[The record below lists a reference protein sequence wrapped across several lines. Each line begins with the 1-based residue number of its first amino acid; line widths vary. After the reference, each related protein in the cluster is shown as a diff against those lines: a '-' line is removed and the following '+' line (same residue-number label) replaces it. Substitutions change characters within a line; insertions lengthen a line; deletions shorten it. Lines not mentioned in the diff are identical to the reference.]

1 MARRCWRAGSRGGT
15 HSEFLPLSRLSC
27 EQEGLWIFALAA
39 DLEGAEV
46 LVPEIVRSLGLG
58 LSPNLQLIQVFRGDP
73 SLAKAVEQVVPQRRG
88 QTGPLDLRH
97 HSPKV
102 MRASSSFR
110 RPCSSGSSELVRRSA
125 RSRKRFFSCSRASR
139 PDSISSTRIRL
150 ALVRLDFASDLT
162 RRAIRG
168 G

>member
-88 QTGPLDLRH
+88 QTGPLDRRSLSGDPPDRG
-97 HSPKV
+97 S
-102 MRASSSFR
+102 ASSPAPALR
-110 RPCSSGSSELVRRSA
+110 GLTRSA
-125 RSRKRFFSCSRASR
+125 RPEYGWRSYG
-139 PDSISSTRIRL
+139 SISQAT
-150 ALVRLDFASDLT
+150 
-162 RRAIRG
+162 
-168 G
+168 